1 MTQLGLATAE
11 APTGFEAL
19 PQRRGSTEQS
29 EDLAGGRV
37 RSDSNHV
44 QPAHQFS
51 QDLTRRTR
59 TMPPFRFN
67 EPMSSFKVPPRCP
80 VPLIPRDV
88 RLGHGCS
95 FPPRQLAGVHV
106 AYGGEHGWGTKTEN
120 ASLDVHARQPAV
132 TYTHY
137 PYRVARHDAVHVV
150 RGGRGAAERQGR
162 YGAACSAMSRGM
174 ARPWKLP
181 LAAQRGACVHRA
193 GIEMLQPRHLYK
205 TPLQLQ
211 DCHCKREDQEEDA
224 DVNRPPQ

>member
-51 QDLTRRTR
+51 QDLTRRPTPSQPNLHDDR
-59 TMPPFRFN
+59 PHVSNKGRPPR
-67 EPMSSFKVPPRCP
+67 SSFKVPPRCP

-211 DCHCKREDQEEDA
+211 D
-224 DVNRPPQ
+224 